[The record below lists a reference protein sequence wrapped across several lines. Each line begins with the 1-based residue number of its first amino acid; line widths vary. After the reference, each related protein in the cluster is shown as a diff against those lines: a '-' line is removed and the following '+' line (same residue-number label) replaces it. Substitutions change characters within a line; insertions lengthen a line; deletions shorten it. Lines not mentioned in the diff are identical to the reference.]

1 MFKLLEGVRVLEA
14 AVLFNGDNVGM
25 LLGDL
30 GAEVIKL
37 ESVGRGDYLRDF
49 LGQIV
54 PHQSP
59 AHLQVNR
66 NKRSVALNLKDE
78 QGRQAFFELL
88 KTVDIFVDGFAGDAC
103 EKLGIGYEAQK
114 AVKPDIIYLQYTGY
128 GAAGP
133 YSQIPTHGRQMNALV
148 GGLPA
153 RMNENGFVERVF
165 NTQYMGGTE
174 MSAGGPMAGA
184 PFAAL
189 AAVSALSQR
198 QRTGKGT
205 YIDVAG
211 SDAVLM
217 GSWVGAS
224 YVLNWDRITDFVGL
238 YPQTQPNGG
247 SEGESARYQLY
258 ETQDG
263 YQVLFCAIEPKF
275 WNNFCEVAGRDD
287 LMERDAK
294 APVDFAG
301 GDDTLRREI
310 QSIFHTR
317 TLEEWTRIAAERDI
331 AMGPAHRLEDVVGDP
346 HIRFRGLVSEQ
357 AHPVAGPF
365 TYITYPAMID
375 GERYGAVAPAPGLG
389 EHTAEVLAEIGV
401 SVDEI
406 ENMKRRGAAG

>member
-30 GAEVIKL
+30 GAEVIKI

-78 QGRQAFFELL
+78 EGRKAFFELL
-88 KTVDIFVDGFAGDAC
+88 KTIDIFVDGFAGDAC

-114 AVKPDIIYLQYTGY
+114 AIKPDIIYLQYTGY

-133 YSQIPTHGRQMNALV
+133 YAQIPTHGRQMNALV

-153 RMNENGFVERVF
+153 KMNEDGFVERVF

-174 MSAGGPMAGA
+174 MAPGGPMAGA

-198 QRTGKGT
+198 NLTGKGA

-217 GSWVGAS
+217 GSWPGAS
-224 YVLNWDRITDFVGL
+224 YTLNWDRITDFVGL
-238 YPQTQPNGG
+238 YPRTAASGG
-247 SEGESARYQLY
+247 NEGESARYQLY
-258 ETQDG
+258 ETKDG
-263 YQVLFCAIEPKF
+263 FHVLFCAIEPKF
-275 WNNFCEVAGRDD
+275 WNNFCKAADRSD
-287 LMERDAK
+287 LMVHDAK

-301 GDDTLRREI
+301 GDDELRREI

-317 TLEEWTRIAAERDI
+317 TLDEWMKIAVDYDI
-331 AMGPAHRLEDVVGDP
+331 AMGPSHRLEDVVEDS

-357 AHPVAGPF
+357 VHPVAGPF
-365 TYITYPAMID
+365 TYITFPAMID
-375 GERYGAVAPAPGLG
+375 GEPYGKVAPAPGLG
-389 EHTAEVLAEIGV
+389 EHTDEVLGEIGL
-401 SVDEI
+401 SADDIAEL
-406 ENMKRRGAAG
+406 KRRGAAA